1 MAEDDCE
8 CRPLENG
15 LRECYNT
22 YYEFNPTQTQF
33 SMGNHDH
40 DYFITLTITN
50 IAEIFITPTLKVN
63 TLTLVIL
70 WLRLMLTNNFV
81 HVFENICRHALD

>member
-1 MAEDDCE
+1 MQAPPEDCTADVDCE

-33 SMGNHDH
+33 STGNHDH

-50 IAEIFITPTLKVN
+50 NAELFSTPTIKVKAFE
-63 TLTLVIL
+63 LLLDVI
-70 WLRLMLTNNFV
+70 V
-81 HVFENICRHALD
+81 II